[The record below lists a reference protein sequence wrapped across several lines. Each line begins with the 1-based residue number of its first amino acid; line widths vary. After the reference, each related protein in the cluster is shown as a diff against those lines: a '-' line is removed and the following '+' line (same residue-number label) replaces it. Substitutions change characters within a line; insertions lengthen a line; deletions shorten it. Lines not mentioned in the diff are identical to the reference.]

1 LSRLFSFILL
11 VCISPLTVFAHE
23 GISDQIREVNTQI
36 RYDPKN
42 PELYIKRGELYRV
55 EQRWHAA
62 LADYKRASDLDP
74 NLALVDFC
82 KGRMYLD
89 AGQPQI
95 AKRYIDIFLKKKP
108 DHAEGLIVRARI
120 LMKLHQYPLAA
131 ADFTRAIDLLPEPR
145 PENYIE
151 RAQAQKSGGDLKA
164 ALNGLDEGIAKLGP
178 LVTLQLDA
186 IELEMD
192 LANYDGALKRLET
205 LAAQS
210 ERKETWLARKG
221 EILLKAGR
229 TQEARAAFG
238 ESLQAIK
245 QLPEPLRTTKST
257 TELEAQ
263 IKSRLAELN

>member
-1 LSRLFSFILL
+1 
-11 VCISPLTVFAHE
+11 
-23 GISDQIREVNTQI
+23 
-36 RYDPKN
+36 
-42 PELYIKRGELYRV
+42 
-55 EQRWHAA
+55 
-62 LADYKRASDLDP
+62 
-74 NLALVDFC
+74 
-82 KGRMYLD
+82 
-89 AGQPQI
+89 
-95 AKRYIDIFLKKKP
+95 
-108 DHAEGLIVRARI
+108 
-120 LMKLHQYPLAA
+120 MKLHQYPLAA

-145 PENYIE
+145 TENYIE

-205 LAAQS
+205 LAGQS

-257 TELEAQ
+257 T
-263 IKSRLAELN
+263 